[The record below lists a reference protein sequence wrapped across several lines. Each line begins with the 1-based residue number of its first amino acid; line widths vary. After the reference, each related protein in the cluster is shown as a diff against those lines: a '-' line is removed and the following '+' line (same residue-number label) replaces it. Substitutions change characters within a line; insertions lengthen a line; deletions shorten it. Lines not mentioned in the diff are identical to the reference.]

1 MVEVE
6 RDSSGVIVSVDGYAV
21 PAECNSKDLKFF
33 EHLGEKLDMPDGR
46 KVYVCRRNNCPCCD
60 KLYWEH
66 RNHRTGKFDW
76 LKIKPYKKADGN
88 VYWKDRLSGNERRL
102 HNNQLKMV
110 KAKWEKANKPMV
122 LEVRS

>member
-21 PAECNSKDLKFF
+21 PEGCKSTHLDFY
-33 EHLGEKLDMPDGR
+33 EHLGEKLDLDDGR
-46 KVYVCRRNNCPCCD
+46 KVYVCRRTGCPCCD

-66 RNHRTGKFDW
+66 RNKKNGKFSW

-88 VYWKDRLSGNERRL
+88 VYWKEMHNGNERRL
-102 HNNQLKMV
+102 FPKQLARV
-110 KAKWEKANKPMV
+110 KAVWEKNNKPMV
-122 LEVRS
+122 LEVKA